1 MASSFAWHLI
11 IHLYFV
17 VVVVVVVVIVVVV
30 VLLSHL
36 QFLGDK
42 LMKTPR
48 FC

>member
-17 VVVVVVVVIVVVV
+17 VVVVVVVVVIVV

>member
-11 IHLYFV
+11 IHLYF